1 MGDLKDIHVSYARF
15 LNDRTLFRENAS
27 QDPFETPGHS
37 FFKIMFHF
45 YNGDSDGMLIN
56 HGGLLAP
63 TWLEGPTDDNLYQYD
78 SAWAYLKNNYEDER
92 ADKLEKFVNL
102 LSTISCDY
110 PWYFQEI
117 TGLDAAM
124 DRQQVL
130 DFKVAEERK
139 KLQIKCLQ
147 DSHDEK
153 ITTLLSLYRSI
164 VWSWHMKREVV
175 PANLRKFDMSV
186 FIWESPIY
194 ALHAGGVLDESAAAI
209 PDIKSEDELKNRPF
223 TTTYKLLEFHNCE
236 IDYNSIKLN
245 NKEGMSNE
253 YTIDISYDDCYEH
266 MFNQQLGR
274 TIGDLIAWDAKLTKI
289 DDAGS
294 STIEY
299 EWNKDANENLASI
312 LYDRLKNR
320 MDVSSNRQNE
330 WYLRKSYD
338 DLEQQ
343 DGWVTVKNEVT
354 GKDEKVAKIKKL
366 RNCGILPEH
375 KGSANVGFFANV
387 LGSAVAAGVDEL
399 KTVAGRLFLGNIYGF
414 SISNMASQLNKI
426 LSGDINAAIDAVDQ
440 YANTDIKGA
449 IHNNSLNN
457 LAAKGQKF
465 LNALVNQKENEA
477 AAGKP
482 YKNNAFDRSEVQ
494 STLSR
499 DLFDPATGREYIKES
514 PSALDNKGIFGNNSD
529 RKMFEPES
537 TINGDLFDPSRNR
550 GYESQL
556 NPTTASNIYQGDP
569 HNEILVERNI
579 YPEAPEGPD
588 HVNRD
593 IYPEAPEGRAHLNR
607 DIYPT
612 KYFERPHIK
621 RDIYE
626 TLPPPSQIKTMG
638 NLNKA
643 KTLINNI

>member
-1 MGDLKDIHVSYARF
+1 MGDLKDIPVSYARF

-45 YNGDSDGMLIN
+45 WNGDSDGMLID
-56 HGGLLAP
+56 HSGLLAP
-63 TWLEGPTDDNLYQYD
+63 TWLEEPSDEKLYQYD

-102 LSTISCDY
+102 LSTISCEY

-147 DSHDEK
+147 DSHDAK

-194 ALHAGGVLDESAAAI
+194 ALHAGGVLNEKCAAI
-209 PDIKSEDELKNRPF
+209 PDPQSEDELKNAPF

-236 IDYNSIKLN
+236 IDYNSIKTGYGALN
-245 NKEGMSNE
+245 NKEGISNE

-274 TIGDLIAWDAKLTKI
+274 TIGDLIAWDAKPTKI

-299 EWNKDANENLASI
+299 KWNKDANEKLASI

-320 MDVSSNRQNE
+320 LDASSNRQNE
-330 WYLRKSYD
+330 WYLRPSNEV
-338 DLEQQ
+338 LTQQ
-343 DGWVTVKNEVT
+343 DGWVTVKDEVT
-354 GKDEKVAKIKKL
+354 GEAKRVAKLKELK
-366 RNCGILPEH
+366 NAGILPEH
-375 KGSANVGFFANV
+375 KGSANVGFFANI
-387 LGSAVAAGVDEL
+387 LGSAVAAGIDEI

-440 YANTDIKGA
+440 YANTDIKGK

-482 YKNNAFDRSEVQ
+482 YKNNAFDRSEAQ

-514 PSALDNKGIFGNNSD
+514 PSTLDNKGIFGNNSD

-537 TINGDLFDPSRNR
+537 TINGDLFDSSRNR

-556 NPTTASNIYQGDP
+556 NPTTASNIYQGVPRSED
-569 HNEILVERNI
+569 LVERDI

-593 IYPEAPEGRAHLNR
+593 IYP
-607 DIYPT
+607 T
-612 KYFERPHIK
+612 KYFKRPHIK
-621 RDIYE
+621 RDIYK
-626 TLPPPSQIKTMG
+626 TLPPPSKVKTMG